1 MHMRWESLFDDL
13 ESQLEHELGAEES
26 QLAAEEE
33 RLRLGRLSLRA
44 RLSALAAA
52 PEGAPRFG
60 AGDAAGVLRIEL
72 RSGALVSVRA
82 LTFGKDWFAGEL
94 VAAGVRRPQCVIPF
108 SAIGGVLLDRGG
120 VERSLHE
127 QPSAPA
133 RLAERI
139 GLAFVLRDLCR
150 RRAAVELDCGVNQS
164 GAARVLHG
172 TIDRVGRDHCDLAM
186 HDAGVPRRS
195 ALVTGFRIVPFDQLM
210 MVRVTV

>member
-13 ESQLEHELGAEES
+13 ESQLEHELGAEEA

-44 RLSALAAA
+44 RLSALAAG
-52 PEGAPRFG
+52 PEGAPGFG
-60 AGDAAGVLRIEL
+60 SGDSAGVLRIEL

-108 SAIGGVLLDRGG
+108 AAISGVLLDRGG
-120 VERSLHE
+120 VERSLRE
-127 QPSAPA
+127 QPGASA

-139 GLAFVLRDLCR
+139 GLSFVLRDLCR
-150 RRAAVELDCGVNQS
+150 RRAAVELDCGGNLS

-186 HDAGVPRRS
+186 HDVGVPRRS
-195 ALVTGFRIVPFDQLM
+195 ALVTGYRIVPFDQLM
-210 MVRVTV
+210 MLRLTV

>member
-1 MHMRWESLFDDL
+1 MRWESLFDDL
-13 ESQLEHELGAEES
+13 ESQLEHELDAEQA
-26 QLAAEEE
+26 QLTAEEE

-44 RLSALAAA
+44 RLSALAAG
-52 PEGAPRFG
+52 PEGAPGFG
-60 AGDAAGVLRIEL
+60 TGDASAVLRIEL

-120 VERSLHE
+120 IERSVRE
-127 QPSAPA
+127 QPSAPTH
-133 RLAERI
+133 LAERI

-150 RRAAVELDCGVNQS
+150 RRAPVELDCGTN
-164 GAARVLHG
+164 GAGGARVLHG

-186 HDAGVPRRS
+186 HEAGAPRRS
-195 ALVTGFRIVPFDQLM
+195 ALVIGYRIVPFDQLM
-210 MVRVTV
+210 MVRVTA